1 MAIILRTV
9 AVMPKRENNDH
20 LPQRRFKISFTC
32 GTKEFIE
39 TSGILEKEKKKGRKG
54 DWSNIKGLKSKI
66 PHHTDHLKANT

>member
-39 TSGILEKEKKKGRKG
+39 TSGILEKEKKKKGEKGRLEQHQRLEKQN
-54 DWSNIKGLKSKI
+54 SSS
-66 PHHTDHLKANT
+66 